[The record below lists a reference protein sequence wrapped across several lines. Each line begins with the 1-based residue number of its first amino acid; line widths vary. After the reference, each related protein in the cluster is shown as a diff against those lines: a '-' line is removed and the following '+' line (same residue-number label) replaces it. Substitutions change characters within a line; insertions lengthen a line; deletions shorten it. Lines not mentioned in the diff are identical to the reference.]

1 MTSKWSKMKILGY
14 SLPPPWILLRK
25 NHMSYKCYGEYCQL
39 FSKKECDESNRSDM
53 MINFLEIISQ
63 VVYFRENL
71 AICLYYLL
79 NI

>member
-1 MTSKWSKMKILGY
+1 MGNIV
-14 SLPPPWILLRK
+14 
-25 NHMSYKCYGEYCQL
+25 NCFQ
-39 FSKKECDESNRSDM
+39 KKECDESNRSDM

-63 VVYFRENL
+63 VVYLRENL

>member
-1 MTSKWSKMKILGY
+1 
-14 SLPPPWILLRK
+14 
-25 NHMSYKCYGEYCQL
+25 MSYKCYGEYCQL

-63 VVYFRENL
+63 VVYLRENL